1 MKKVAVPSDDG
12 IFIAAHFGRSA
23 SFLVF
28 ETEDGQVVRK
38 EVRANVQGGGNPGE
52 CHGAEEHD
60 HAHGHNH
67 ATMGETLEDCEA
79 ILCLGMGFRAAEALK
94 AFGIEPL
101 MVETQLPAQEAVEA
115 YLAGSLPTGKGF
127 CRCHH

>member
-1 MKKVAVPSDDG
+1 MKKIAVPSDDG
-12 IFIAAHFGRSA
+12 MFIAAHFGRSA

-28 ETEDGQVVRK
+28 EVEDGKIVGN
-38 EVRANVQGGGNPGE
+38 EVRANAQGGAQHGE
-52 CHGAEEHD
+52 CHGAGSER

-67 ATMGETLEDCEA
+67 STMGETLQDCEA
-79 ILCLGMGFRAAEALK
+79 ILCLGMGHRAAEALK

-101 MVETQLPAQEAVEA
+101 MVQTELPAVEAVEA
-115 YLAGSLPTGKGF
+115 YLAGSLPTGTGF